1 MSLARIPEGSRLNLT
16 RAPLAPRPPADELA
30 WFDAMDEH
38 LELDPFAGHI
48 VLIPR
53 WDGRVKR
60 DVYRPQITVAGRRAI
75 AARTGELVMI
85 DGPVWC
91 GPRNA
96 AGDLDWLDVWDG
108 DGYPYAARC
117 LVSRRGWDRPANG
130 TAKWSEFAQF
140 GKAGDDG
147 ERKPLPVWA
156 QMPSHMLGKVAE
168 SLALRR
174 AFPEISAVVAGL
186 AGEEDVGAVAEASTQ
201 ELPTPEIPTPA
212 GTGQVRPSTAGVG
225 QTAAAPGSRQPVA
238 RRPRRDEVPVE
249 VYDNAPEAQGGYR

>member
-1 MSLARIPEGSRLNLT
+1 MSLAHIPEGSRLNLI
-16 RAPLAPRPPADELA
+16 RDQLAPGAPDDELA
-30 WFDAMDEH
+30 WFGAVADR

-53 WDGRVKR
+53 WDNRVRR

-108 DGYPYAARC
+108 AGYPYAARC

-140 GKAGDDG
+140 GKADDAG
-147 ERKPLPVWA
+147 ERKPLPIWA

-186 AGEEDVGAVAEASTQ
+186 AGEEDVGAVAEAAA
-201 ELPTPEIPTPA
+201 PDIPEIPTPA
-212 GTGQVRPSTAGVG
+212 GTGQVRPSTAGAG
-225 QTAAAPGSRQPVA
+225 QTAAAPGSRQPVE